1 MLPRELRAHRL
12 VTPAT
17 VLGWHRR
24 LTAKHWIY
32 PNPPGRPPVAAERRD
47 LILRLAGENPRWGY
61 RRIQGEAQRLGCRV
75 GEGTV
80 RRILAAAGLRP
91 APRRASVSWQQFLRA
106 QAHGLLACDFFHVDT
121 VLLRRIYVF
130 FVLEVETRR
139 VHILGVA
146 GHPTGPW
153 VTSRPGT

>member
-1 MLPRELRAHRL
+1 M
-12 VTPAT
+12 
-17 VLGWHRR
+17 
-24 LTAKHWIY
+24 
-32 PNPPGRPPVAAERRD
+32 
-47 LILRLAGENPRWGY
+47 
-61 RRIQGEAQRLGCRV
+61 
-75 GEGTV
+75 